1 MQNLMRRWSVLAL
14 AGFLLLP
21 VAVVA
26 QTSATLSG
34 TVEDTSG
41 GALPGVTVQV
51 VENNTGRQ
59 QSAVTGA
66 TGGFRA
72 SALPPGTYRVEAAL
86 SGFATMILPEIEL
99 LVGQNADITIQMAL
113 AGVEETITVTAEA
126 PLVDLVSS
134 EVAGNVDRRMM
145 DDLPVQGRN
154 WMELALLVKGITA
167 NDTNNNRPGIARD
180 ESFQLN
186 LDGQQITQQVAS
198 SGFGQPKFSR
208 EAIAEFQI
216 VTSQFDVTQGRS
228 SGGQVNAITRSGTN
242 DFTASFYGYFR
253 DDRFNAEDHVAEEV
267 LPFENQQIGG
277 VFGGPIVTDKVHYF
291 LSYEYEGQPGSV
303 FVQPAR
309 LPNQE
314 WVFETPETQN
324 SFTAR
329 VDHTA
334 SDNDQLSYRV
344 SYWDFETA
352 YSLSSSAHPSNAR
365 ARTQDSTNVLAT
377 WSHLWSTEVFTELK
391 LGYNGFEWS
400 NKLADTS
407 VGGCDQ
413 TFGQPQQDQASC
425 QPNYVFPGITFG
437 GPRNYPQ
444 LFTQDVFS
452 ARFQLNWDKTEHDVK
467 VGGEFL
473 SWKDG
478 GEWHLLE
485 RGEFIFNER
494 PADLERRFPIECAT
508 NPGCWDVSGLDHT
521 VARFSQ
527 NVGNWIIDIP
537 RPTWAAWVADT
548 WRVNDNLVL
557 NFGLRYDLDWGAL
570 APPGNDIM
578 TPFAGASAGRSAGD
592 SLYKWDIRDTNNIAP
607 RAGFAYDVGG
617 TGDLVIRGGSGIY
630 HTISSSNVTFSQ
642 QSFNGQR
649 ILVNSFPNDGM
660 PGFLQDPTRGV
671 TPQQIL
677 NGEVPVPP
685 QAPRTIAHN
694 FALPYTWQT
703 SIGFQKQLGTLWG
716 FETDLLHWTET
727 NTPRATDPNQIYDP
741 VTGYNIRGYLDPKF
755 TRIRYIESTGKQE
768 YMAVSSGLR
777 RRFRDNFQVNVTH
790 TFIFFKNDDTRGW
803 FDFPNN
809 TFDPD
814 AEWASSL
821 DFQVNTFRLNGIY
834 QLPYDFAVS
843 GAYFYGSG
851 HRFDTTIGGRPYGKS
866 ASRNRLNLGDPI
878 QVNPDVLDRFDGP
891 STIGTGPGNEAPRN
905 ALLGEALHKVDVR
918 LSKVFNFGSVRV
930 SAIAEVFNLLNHENF
945 GSYNGTID
953 SSGFGA
959 ARQVTSTAYG
969 PRAAQ
974 FAFRLEY

>member
-1 MQNLMRRWSVLAL
+1 MHRVAALLLAS
-14 AGFLLLP
+14 FLLLP
-21 VAVVA
+21 LAALA
-26 QTSATLSG
+26 QESATLSG

-41 GALPGVTVQV
+41 GALPGVTVMA
-51 VENNTGRQ
+51 VENSTGRQ
-59 QSAVTGA
+59 VLAVTDGS
-66 TGGFRA
+66 GVFRVPT
-72 SALPPGTYRVEAAL
+72 LPPGTYRVEATL
-86 SGFATMILPEIEL
+86 SGFANMVLPEIEL
-99 LVGQNADITIQMAL
+99 LVGQNASITIQMAL
-113 AGVEETITVTAEA
+113 AGVEETITVTAES

-167 NDTNNNRPGIARD
+167 NDTNNNRPGITRD

-216 VTSQFDVTQGRS
+216 VTNQFDVTQGRS

-242 DFTASFYGYFR
+242 DFTGSLYGYFR
-253 DDRFNAEDHVAEEV
+253 DDRFNAEDHIAKKV
-267 LPFENQQIGG
+267 LPFENQQAGG
-277 VFGGPIVTDKVHYF
+277 VLGGPLVLDKIHYF
-291 LSYEYEGQPGSV
+291 VSYEYERQPASV

-314 WVFETPETQN
+314 WVFDTPEAQN

-334 SDNDQLSYRV
+334 SDSDQLSYRV

-352 YSLSSSAHPSNAR
+352 FSMTSSQHPSNAR
-365 ARTQDSTNVLAT
+365 ARTQDSLNVLAT
-377 WSHLWSTEVFTELK
+377 WSRLLSPQVFTELK
-391 LGYNGFEWS
+391 VGYNGFEWTNS
-400 NKLADTS
+400 LADGS

-413 TFGQPQQDQASC
+413 SFGVAQIDQSNC

-444 LFTQDVFS
+444 LFTQDVLS
-452 ARFQLNWDKTEHDVK
+452 TRFQLNWNKTEHDLK
-467 VGGEFL
+467 LGAEFL

-494 PADLERRFPIECAT
+494 PADLERRFPQECAT
-508 NPGCWDVSGLDHT
+508 TPSCWDVSGLDAT

-537 RPTWAAWVADT
+537 RPTFAAWAGDT

-570 APPGNDIM
+570 APPGNDIQ
-578 TPFAGASAGRSAGD
+578 TPFAGSSAGRGAGD
-592 SLYKWDIRDTNNIAP
+592 SLFKWDIRDTNNIAP
-607 RAGFAYDVGG
+607 RGGFAYDVGG
-617 TGDLVIRGGSGIY
+617 SGDLVIRGGSGIY

-685 QAPRTIAHN
+685 QAPRTIAHD
-694 FALPYTWQT
+694 FAMPYTWQT
-703 SIGFQKQLGTLWG
+703 SIGFQKQLGTVWG
-716 FETDLLHWTET
+716 FETDLLHWKEY
-727 NTPRATDPNQIYDP
+727 NTPRATDPNQIFDP
-741 VTGYNIRGYLDPKF
+741 VTGYTVPGRLDPNF
-755 TRIRYIESTGKQE
+755 TQIRYIESTGKQD
-768 YMAVSSGLR
+768 YLALSSGLR
-777 RRFRDNFQVNVTH
+777 RRFRDNFQVNMTH
-790 TFIFFKNDDTRGW
+790 TVIFFKRDDTRGW

-809 TFDPD
+809 TFDLD
-814 AEWASSL
+814 AEWSNAL
-821 DFQVNTFRLNGIY
+821 DLQRNTFRINGIY
-834 QLPYDFAVS
+834 QLPYDFSIS
-843 GAYFYGSG
+843 GAYFFGSG
-851 HRFDTTIGGRPYGKS
+851 NRYRTSVGGRPYGKT
-866 ASRNRLNLGDPI
+866 ASTNRLNLGDPI
-878 QVNPDVLDRFDGP
+878 PVNPDILPRFDGP
-891 STIGTGPGNEAPRN
+891 STIGTGPGNEAPRH
-905 ALLGEALHKVDVR
+905 ALKGEALHKVDFR
-918 LSKVFNFGSVRV
+918 LSKIFNLGPVRV
-930 SAIAEVFNLLNHENF
+930 SAIAEVFNLLNHENY
-945 GSYNGTID
+945 GNYNGTID
-953 SSGFGA
+953 S
-959 ARQVTSTAYG
+959 RT
-969 PRAAQ
+969 
-974 FAFRLEY
+974 L

>member
-1 MQNLMRRWSVLAL
+1 MKYAAIAAL
-14 AGFLLLP
+14 VMAGLLLP
-21 VAVVA
+21 VGGAVA
-26 QTSATLSG
+26 QESATLSG
-34 TVEDTSG
+34 QVEDTSG
-41 GALPGVTVQV
+41 GALPGVTVTV
-51 VENNTGRQ
+51 ADNNTGRQ
-59 QSAVTGA
+59 DVVVTDGA
-66 TGGFRA
+66 GGFRVA
-72 SALPPGTYRVEAAL
+72 ALPPGLYRVEATL
-86 SGFATMILPEIEL
+86 SGFANMLVPEIEL
-99 LVGQNADITIQMAL
+99 LVGQNASITIQMAL

-167 NDTNNNRPGIARD
+167 NDTNNNRPGITRD

-216 VTSQFDVTQGRS
+216 VTNQFDVTQGRS
-228 SGGQVNAITRSGTN
+228 SGGQVNAITRAGTN

-253 DDRFNAEDHVAEEV
+253 DDRFNAEDHIAEEV
-267 LPFENQQIGG
+267 LPFENQQVGG
-277 VFGGPIVTDKVHYF
+277 VLGGPIVTDRVHYF
-291 LSYEYEGQPGSV
+291 LSYEYERQPGSV

-314 WVFETPETQN
+314 WVFETPEAQN

-334 SDNDQLSYRV
+334 SDDDLLSYRV

-352 YSLSSSAHPSNAR
+352 FSMTSSQHPSNAR
-365 ARTQDSTNVLAT
+365 ARTQDSLNALAT
-377 WSHLWSTEVFTELK
+377 WTHVWSQEVFTELK
-391 LGYNGFEWS
+391 IGYNGFEWT
-400 NKLADTS
+400 NKLADPA

-413 TFGQPQQDQASC
+413 SFGSQSNQAAC
-425 QPNYVFPGITFG
+425 LPNYVFPGITFG

-452 ARFQLNWDKTEHDVK
+452 ARLQSNWDRTDHDVK
-467 VGGEFL
+467 LGGEFL
-473 SWKDG
+473 GWKDG

-508 NPGCWDVSGLDHT
+508 TPSCWDVSGLDAT

-537 RPTWAAWVADT
+537 RPTWALWAGDT
-548 WRVNDNLVL
+548 WRVSDRLVL
-557 NFGLRYDLDWGAL
+557 NFGVRYDLDWGAL

-578 TPFAGASAGRSAGD
+578 TPFAGPSAGRSAGD
-592 SLYKWDIRDTNNIAP
+592 SLFKWDIRDTNNIAP
-607 RAGFAYDVGG
+607 RGGFAYDVGG
-617 TGDLVIRGGSGIY
+617 NGDLVIRGGSGVY

-694 FALPYTWQT
+694 FALPYTWQA
-703 SIGFQKQLGTLWG
+703 SIGAQKQLGVLWG
-716 FETDLLHWTET
+716 FETDLLYWKEY

-741 VTGYNIRGYLDPKF
+741 ATGYNIPGRLDPKF
-755 TRIRYIESTGKQE
+755 TQIRYIESTGQQD
-768 YMAVSSGLR
+768 YLALSSGLR
-777 RRFRDNFQVNVTH
+777 RRFRDNFQVNLTH
-790 TFIFFKNDDTRGW
+790 TVIFYKHDDTRGW

-809 TFDPD
+809 TFDPA
-814 AEWASSL
+814 AEWAPSL
-821 DFQVNTFRLNGIY
+821 DFQRNTLRLNGIY
-834 QLPYDFAVS
+834 QLPYGVALA

-851 HRFDTTIGGRPYGKS
+851 NRFDTTIGGRPYGKT

-878 QVNPDVLDRFDGP
+878 DVNPDVLSRFDGP
-891 STIGTGPGNEAPRN
+891 SVIGTGPGNEAPRN

-918 LSKVFNFGSVRV
+918 LSKVFDFGSLRV
-930 SAIAEVFNLLNHENF
+930 SAIAEVFNLLNHENY
-945 GSYNGTID
+945 GAYNGTID
-953 SSGFGA
+953 SSSFGNP
-959 ARQVTSTAYG
+959 RQVTSTAYG

>member
-1 MQNLMRRWSVLAL
+1 MKYAAIAAL
-14 AGFLLLP
+14 VMAGLLLP
-21 VAVVA
+21 VGGAVA
-26 QTSATLSG
+26 QESATLSG
-34 TVEDTSG
+34 QVEDTSG
-41 GALPGVTVQV
+41 GALPGVTVTV
-51 VENNTGRQ
+51 ADNNTGRQ
-59 QSAVTGA
+59 DVVVTDGA
-66 TGGFRA
+66 GGFRVA
-72 SALPPGTYRVEAAL
+72 ALPPGLYRVEATL
-86 SGFATMILPEIEL
+86 SGFANMLVPEIEL
-99 LVGQNADITIQMAL
+99 LVGQNASITIQMAL

-167 NDTNNNRPGIARD
+167 NDTNNNRPGITRD

-216 VTSQFDVTQGRS
+216 VTNQFDVTQGRS
-228 SGGQVNAITRSGTN
+228 SGGQVNAITRAGTN

-253 DDRFNAEDHVAEEV
+253 DDRFNAEDHIAEEV
-267 LPFENQQIGG
+267 LPFENQQVGG
-277 VFGGPIVTDKVHYF
+277 VLGGPIVTDRVHYF
-291 LSYEYEGQPGSV
+291 LSYEYERQPGSV

-314 WVFETPETQN
+314 WVFETPEAQN

-334 SDNDQLSYRV
+334 SDDDLLSYRV

-352 YSLSSSAHPSNAR
+352 FSMTSSQHPSNAR
-365 ARTQDSTNVLAT
+365 ARTQDSLNALAT
-377 WSHLWSTEVFTELK
+377 WTHVWSQEVFTELK
-391 LGYNGFEWS
+391 IGYNGFEWT
-400 NKLADTS
+400 NKLADPA

-413 TFGQPQQDQASC
+413 SFGSQSNQAAC
-425 QPNYVFPGITFG
+425 LPNYVFPGITFG

-452 ARFQLNWDKTEHDVK
+452 ARLQLNWDRTDHDVK
-467 VGGEFL
+467 LGGEFL
-473 SWKDG
+473 GWKDG

-508 NPGCWDVSGLDHT
+508 TPSCWDVSGLDAT

-537 RPTWAAWVADT
+537 RPTWALWAGDT
-548 WRVNDNLVL
+548 WRVSDRLVL
-557 NFGLRYDLDWGAL
+557 NFGVRYDLDWGAL

-578 TPFAGASAGRSAGD
+578 TPFAGPSAGRSAGD
-592 SLYKWDIRDTNNIAP
+592 SLFKWDIRDTNNIAP
-607 RAGFAYDVGG
+607 RGGFAYDVGG
-617 TGDLVIRGGSGIY
+617 NGDLVIRGGSGVY

-685 QAPRTIAHN
+685 QAPRTIAHD
-694 FALPYTWQT
+694 FALPYTWQA
-703 SIGFQKQLGTLWG
+703 SIGAQKQLGVLWG
-716 FETDLLHWTET
+716 FETDLLYWKEY

-741 VTGYNIRGYLDPKF
+741 ATGYNIPGRLDPKF
-755 TRIRYIESTGKQE
+755 TQIRYIESTGQQD
-768 YMAVSSGLR
+768 YLALSSGLR
-777 RRFRDNFQVNVTH
+777 RRFRDNFQVNLTH
-790 TFIFFKNDDTRGW
+790 TVIFYKHDDTRGW

-809 TFDPD
+809 TFDPA
-814 AEWASSL
+814 AEWAPSL
-821 DFQVNTFRLNGIY
+821 DFQRNTLRLNGIY
-834 QLPYDFAVS
+834 QLPHGVALA
-843 GAYFYGSG
+843 GAAFCGSA
-851 HRFDTTIGGRPYGKS
+851 HRFDTTIGGRPYGKT

-878 QVNPDVLDRFDGP
+878 DVNPDVLSRFDGP
-891 STIGTGPGNEAPRN
+891 SVIGTGPGNEAPRN

-918 LSKVFNFGSVRV
+918 LSKVFDFGSLRV
-930 SAIAEVFNLLNHENF
+930 SAIAEVFNLLNHENY
-945 GSYNGTID
+945 GAYNGTID
-953 SSGFGA
+953 SSSFGNP
-959 ARQVTSTAYG
+959 RQVTSTAYG

>member
-1 MQNLMRRWSVLAL
+1 MKYAAIAAL
-14 AGFLLLP
+14 VMLGLLLP
-21 VAVVA
+21 VGGAVA
-26 QTSATLSG
+26 QESATLSG
-34 TVEDTSG
+34 QVEDTSG
-41 GALPGVTVQV
+41 GALPGVTVTV
-51 VENNTGRQ
+51 TDNNTGRQ
-59 QSAVTGA
+59 DVVVTDGA
-66 TGGFRA
+66 GGFRA
-72 SALPPGTYRVEAAL
+72 AALPPGLYRVEATL
-86 SGFATMILPEIEL
+86 SGFANMLVPEIEL
-99 LVGQNADITIQMAL
+99 LVGQNASITIQMAL

-167 NDTNNNRPGIARD
+167 NDTNNNRPGITRD

-216 VTSQFDVTQGRS
+216 VTNQFDVTQGRS
-228 SGGQVNAITRSGTN
+228 SGGQVNAITRAGTN

-253 DDRFNAEDHVAEEV
+253 DDRFNAEDHIAEEV
-267 LPFENQQIGG
+267 LPFENQQVGG
-277 VFGGPIVTDKVHYF
+277 VLGGPIVTDRVHYF
-291 LSYEYEGQPGSV
+291 LSYEYERQPGSV

-314 WVFETPETQN
+314 WVFETPEAQN

-334 SDNDQLSYRV
+334 SDDDLLSYRV

-352 YSLSSSAHPSNAR
+352 FSMTSSQHPSNAR
-365 ARTQDSTNVLAT
+365 ARTQDSLNALAT
-377 WSHLWSTEVFTELK
+377 WTHVWSQEVFTELK
-391 LGYNGFEWS
+391 IGYNGFEWT
-400 NKLADTS
+400 NKLADPA

-413 TFGQPQQDQASC
+413 SFGSQSNQAAC
-425 QPNYVFPGITFG
+425 LPNYVFPGITFG

-452 ARFQLNWDKTEHDVK
+452 ARLQLNWDRTDHDVK
-467 VGGEFL
+467 LGGEFL
-473 SWKDG
+473 GWKDG

-508 NPGCWDVSGLDHT
+508 TPSCWDVSGLDAT

-537 RPTWAAWVADT
+537 RPTWAVWAGDT
-548 WRVNDNLVL
+548 WRVSDRLVL
-557 NFGLRYDLDWGAL
+557 NFGVRYDLDWGAL

-578 TPFAGASAGRSAGD
+578 TPFAGPSAGRSAGD
-592 SLYKWDIRDTNNIAP
+592 SLFKWDIRDTNNLAP
-607 RAGFAYDVGG
+607 RGGFAYDVGG
-617 TGDLVIRGGSGIY
+617 NGDLVIRGGSGIY

-694 FALPYTWQT
+694 FALPYTWQA
-703 SIGFQKQLGTLWG
+703 SIGAQKQLGTLWG
-716 FETDLLHWTET
+716 FETDLLYWKEY

-741 VTGYNIRGYLDPKF
+741 ATGYNIPGRLDPKF
-755 TRIRYIESTGKQE
+755 TQIRYIESTGKQD
-768 YMAVSSGLR
+768 YLALSSGLR
-777 RRFRDNFQVNVTH
+777 RRFRDNFQVNLTH
-790 TFIFFKNDDTRGW
+790 TVIFYKHDDTRGW

-809 TFDPD
+809 TFDPA
-814 AEWASSL
+814 AEWAPAL
-821 DFQVNTFRLNGIY
+821 DFQKNTLRLNGIY
-834 QLPYDFAVS
+834 QLPYGVALA

-851 HRFDTTIGGRPYGKS
+851 NRFDTTIGGRPYGKT

-878 QVNPDVLDRFDGP
+878 EVNPDVLSRFDGP
-891 STIGTGPGNEAPRN
+891 SVIGTGPGNEAPRN

-918 LSKVFNFGSVRV
+918 LSKVFDFGSLRV
-930 SAIAEVFNLLNHENF
+930 SAIAEVFNLLNHENY
-945 GSYNGTID
+945 GAYNGTID
-953 SSGFGA
+953 SSSFGNP
-959 ARQVTSTAYG
+959 RQVTSTAYG